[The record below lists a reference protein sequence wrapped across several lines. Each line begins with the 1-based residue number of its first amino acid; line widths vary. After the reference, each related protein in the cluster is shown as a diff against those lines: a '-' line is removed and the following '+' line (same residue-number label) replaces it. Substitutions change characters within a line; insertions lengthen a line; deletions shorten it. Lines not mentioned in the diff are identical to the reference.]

1 MRHLKA
7 TSDVVGVS
15 GARRWSTATQSIT
28 GLSNTSHQSLP
39 VNEDSR
45 KISFVLQ
52 DQDNESIGSSKNSL
66 SGAVSTTQHNNKI
79 IWEQKNIINS
89 TIQLFTLL
97 WTRNYSF
104 CCILQLIQSQ
114 KTVLLLRVFLI
125 VFVWSWLVVIHQQDV
140 VTPVTPSQC
149 LLVTIIRGCVHWPCH
164 IWTQLCNWFNTI
176 KCHFFRL
183 KERVAEG
190 QD

>member
-125 VFVWSWLVVIHQQDV
+125 VFVWSWLVVSINRMLWHRSLHHNVSWSPSSEV
-140 VTPVTPSQC
+140 VSTDHVTSGHNFVIDSIQ
-149 LLVTIIRGCVHWPCH
+149 
-164 IWTQLCNWFNTI
+164 
-176 KCHFFRL
+176 
-183 KERVAEG
+183 
-190 QD
+190 

>member
-7 TSDVVGVS
+7 TSDVVGAS

-66 SGAVSTTQHNNKI
+66 SGAVSTNTTSHNNKI

-104 CCILQLIQSQ
+104 CCILQLTQS
-114 KTVLLLRVFLI
+114 TEDCVDVECFWLFLSGVDLLLSINRMLWHRSLHHNVSWSPSSE
-125 VFVWSWLVVIHQQDV
+125 VVSTDHVTSGHNFVIDSIQ
-140 VTPVTPSQC
+140 
-149 LLVTIIRGCVHWPCH
+149 
-164 IWTQLCNWFNTI
+164 
-176 KCHFFRL
+176 
-183 KERVAEG
+183 
-190 QD
+190 